1 MIKKIVSR
9 LKIKTT
15 PELLTV
21 STIKEA
27 KEYRHIGGPTVQ
39 VNGIDIE
46 PAARNIEQFALA

>member
-9 LKIKTT
+9 LKINTT

-27 KEYRHIGGPTVQ
+27 IKYRHIGGPTVQ
-39 VNGIDIE
+39 VNGLDIE